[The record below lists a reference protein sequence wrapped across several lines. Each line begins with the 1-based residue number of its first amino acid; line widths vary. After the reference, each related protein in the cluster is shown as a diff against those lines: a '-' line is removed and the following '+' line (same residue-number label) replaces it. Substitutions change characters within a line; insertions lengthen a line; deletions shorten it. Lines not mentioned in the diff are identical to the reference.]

1 MRLMT
6 PYNLQVMSLPKT
18 IVKSNYRIEIRMNTQ
33 QHHSIIVP
41 CYCRKW
47 EESEEIPFVAAAIP
61 TSGASRACLSPFPLS
76 VTAPPILRTRVWN
89 KLGGCPTRRFWR
101 KADAKISQIRL
112 NRMSAR
118 TARRHLMFN
127 TWHLFQPS
135 VFFPLCSLY

>member
-33 QHHSIIVP
+33 QHHSIIVS
-41 CYCRKW
+41 CYCRNMRRIGGNTFRRRCDPDFR
-47 EESEEIPFVAAAIP
+47 S
-61 TSGASRACLSPFPLS
+61 LSSLSFAFPS
-76 VTAPPILRTRVWN
+76 VSY
-89 KLGGCPTRRFWR
+89 GRFWR

-118 TARRHLMFN
+118 TARRRGGIE
-127 TWHLFQPS
+127 PS
-135 VFFPLCSLY
+135 RAGSWLGSLKFAEIEPSLGSAWCWKITE